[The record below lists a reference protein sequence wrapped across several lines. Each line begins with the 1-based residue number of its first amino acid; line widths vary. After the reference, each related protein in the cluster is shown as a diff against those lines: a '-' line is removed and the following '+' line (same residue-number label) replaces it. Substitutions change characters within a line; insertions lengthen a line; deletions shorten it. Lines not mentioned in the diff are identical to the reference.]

1 MREFPI
7 DVPPIRMS
15 DPSDMFD
22 KCFAPHL
29 PSHPTNPS
37 ILESILQ
44 RVYEARGW
52 ATYVMYWFMDWAA
65 TYDKWPVPHHG
76 VNESLVGCTV
86 FEWPGLICE
95 ELNMLICHGVPV
107 FMVATWELHRSL
119 KSNAL
124 NITAKQV
131 QREESEVQA
140 KIRDNSS
147 SLKDCMVW
155 VHMELDCLHHIAH
168 WVIDHPH
175 EAKEVPMIQ
184 MATELGLFNNPQ
196 TQFYMGQ
203 GYIGASW
210 VFGYGCLETTPP
222 PNPLLPADNPFV
234 EQITEMMD
242 TVGDSN
248 NPQSS
253 YQGFSSGDKGLNWE
267 KAHK

>member
-1 MREFPI
+1 
-7 DVPPIRMS
+7 
-15 DPSDMFD
+15 
-22 KCFAPHL
+22 
-29 PSHPTNPS
+29 
-37 ILESILQ
+37 
-44 RVYEARGW
+44 
-52 ATYVMYWFMDWAA
+52 MDWAA

-76 VNESLVGCTV
+76 VNESLVDCTV

-95 ELNMLICHGVPV
+95 ELNMLIHHGVPV
-107 FMVATWELHRSL
+107 FMVATQELHRLL
-119 KSNAL
+119 KLNPL

-155 VHMELDCLHHIAH
+155 VHMESDHLCHVAH
-168 WVIDHPH
+168 WVVDHPCNLH
-175 EAKEVPMIQ
+175 EAMELLMIQ
-184 MATELGLFNNPQ
+184 MATELGLFNDPQ

-203 GYIGASW
+203 GYIAASQ

-222 PNPLLPADNPFV
+222 PSPLLPADNPFV

-242 TVGDSN
+242 VVGDSD

-253 YQGFSSGDKGLNWE
+253 YQGFSSEDEGLNWE
-267 KAHK
+267 KACK